1 MLSPLRATWGHSTS
15 DYHCSLTTTFP
26 IIHCPIIPD
35 YHFHLCLIILFS
47 SPHGQVH
54 KSHQQKPQLIGY
66 LDWGRRDKLLDPCWR
81 SLLLWTA
88 PRLGDEDPN
97 AALFKHSHTGRVENQ
112 QTGQL
117 RINSGNP
124 RNRQRSGQ
132 AAIIRIKNNP
142 KSKKQKTNTENAQ
155 KCRHTVQQDLSK
167 WTNMV

>member
-35 YHFHLCLIILFS
+35 YHVHLCLIILFS

-81 SLLLWTA
+81 SLLLRTA
-88 PRLGDEDPN
+88 PRQEDGWGSKCSS
-97 AALFKHSHTGRVENQ
+97 LKLIQIV
-112 QTGQL
+112 
-117 RINSGNP
+117 
-124 RNRQRSGQ
+124 
-132 AAIIRIKNNP
+132 IRIKAKQSKQTD
-142 KSKKQKTNTENAQ
+142 KSRGWGRKGKPGHGQRSRTRNKGNA
-155 KCRHTVQQDLSK
+155 VE
-167 WTNMV
+167 